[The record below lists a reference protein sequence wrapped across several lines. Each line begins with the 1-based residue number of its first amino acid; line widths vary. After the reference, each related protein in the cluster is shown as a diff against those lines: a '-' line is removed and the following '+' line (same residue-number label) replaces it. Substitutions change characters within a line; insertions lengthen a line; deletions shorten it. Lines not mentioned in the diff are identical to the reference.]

1 MAREIATHRIG
12 HLDRF
17 FQRPMMREAFA
28 RLLANLGLGGPATQ
42 CSIGLTAAT
51 PGEGVTTLSLYLGA
65 EIVRTF
71 GVPTLVIETNFRRPR
86 LADYTGVDPT
96 PGLLDV
102 LQAEGLKMD
111 VKIRKSRL
119 SNLFLVPAGGI
130 HPHPLGLLTSERF
143 LHLLDG
149 AEERYSVVIVDTPPV
164 LRYAEAPPVLKTL
177 DRALLVVEDTCR
189 EEAVKQAVRVLEEH
203 EVTLAGTV
211 LNRKR

>member
-1 MAREIATHRIG
+1 MARETTTQRIG

-28 RLLANLGLGGPATQ
+28 RLLANLGLGGTTSGG
-42 CSIGLTAAT
+42 SIGLTSAT

-86 LADYTGVDPT
+86 LADYSGVETT

-102 LQAEGLKMD
+102 LQGEGLKMD

-119 SNLFLVPAGGI
+119 RDLFLIPAGGI
-130 HPHPLGLLTSERF
+130 HPHPLGLVTSERF
-143 LHLLDG
+143 NHLLEG
-149 AEERYSVVIVDTPPV
+149 ARERYPMIIVDTPPV
-164 LRYAEAPPVLKTL
+164 LRYAESPAVLKSL
-177 DRALLVVEDTCR
+177 DRSLLVVEESAR
-189 EEAVKQAVRVLEEH
+189 EDGVKQAVGVLEEH
-203 EVTLAGTV
+203 GVNLAGTV
-211 LNRKR
+211 LNHRR